1 VTKAV
6 ATCWCRHQKIFSVVA
21 VTPRLTVELD
31 KRELDKRELARVV
44 YGISWTTWSPP
55 HAVTAAVGTPAILA
69 RCARSINAKKQP

>member
-1 VTKAV
+1 M
-6 ATCWCRHQKIFSVVA
+6 VA

-44 YGISWTTWSPP
+44 YAIPWTTWSPP

-69 RCARSINAKKQP
+69 RCARWINAKKQP

>member
-44 YGISWTTWSPP
+44 YGIPWTTWSPP